1 MSYLGD
7 FAKGDTIDL
16 YFTTVNASGVPTTL
30 SGTPAASVYKNNST
44 TQSTSGVTLTTDFD
58 GVTGLNQVRITTN
71 SDGTF
76 YDVDG
81 SFSVV
86 LTTGTVG
93 GSSVV
98 GYVVG
103 SFSLENRK
111 GIVDKLLKRD
121 LSALA
126 GEAARSLLNA
136 VRFLRNKWSLSGTT
150 LTVYKE
156 DDTTSAWTATV
167 TNSAGADPITGSD
180 PS

>member
-1 MSYLGD
+1 MSAIGD
-7 FAKGDTIDL
+7 FSKGDTVDL
-16 YFTTVNASGVPTTL
+16 YFTSVNASGVPTTL
-30 SGTPAASVYKNNST
+30 SGTPAVSVYKNNST
-44 TQSTSGVTLTTDFD
+44 TQSTSGVTLTADFD

-76 YDVDG
+76 YDVGG
-81 SFSVV
+81 SFSVIV
-86 LTTGTVG
+86 TTGTVG

-103 SFSLENRK
+103 SFSIEARK
-111 GIVDKLLKRD
+111 GIADSLLKRD

-136 VRFLRNKWSLSGTT
+136 IRFLRNKWTLSGTT

-156 DDTTSAWTATV
+156 DDTTSAWTATT
-167 TNSAGADPITGSD
+167 TNSASADPITGSD